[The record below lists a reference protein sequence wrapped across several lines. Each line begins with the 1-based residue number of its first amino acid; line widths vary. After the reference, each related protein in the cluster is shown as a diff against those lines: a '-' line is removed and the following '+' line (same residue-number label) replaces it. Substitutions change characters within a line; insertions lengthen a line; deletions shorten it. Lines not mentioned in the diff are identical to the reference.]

1 MSQKLNNHS
10 QQNICHLNTQF
21 KKNKQARERK
31 KETGYILEVHFPH
44 TFSNFVSNS
53 RKLKFRPIIVQEPL
67 KPTSSRQTSFTQ
79 QRLTSTICIFPG
91 YTLKS
96 FVKSFTS
103 LALELW
109 SMSSSSL
116 RWDILATTPQVLFFM
131 DFGVHKKQPCF
142 CNFWQ
147 LCSTRLAWSPFSL
160 GSPGFPSAHLTND
173 LQLTTVLSWAPS
185 LEFGLNYTQQKK
197 KLYPG
202 NLHERRKK
210 KKKPSITNFLHS
222 DWFQKEREKKK
233 ILGKE
238 PVFKEHDL
246 CRVRTA
252 RSVLLSEET
261 PNTGQEATGLLS
273 PRHRQPALLWQPPSQ
288 FQSFSLGQAMPKG
301 CCQCNRTKLFEKLFH
316 LSGEKF
322 QQRILWPPLQFAA
335 GAGSL
340 SQLRQLI

>member
-210 KKKPSITNFLHS
+210 KKSQVLPTSSIQTGFRK
-222 DWFQKEREKKK
+222 KERKKK
-233 ILGKE
+233 SWVK
-238 PVFKEHDL
+238 
-246 CRVRTA
+246 
-252 RSVLLSEET
+252 
-261 PNTGQEATGLLS
+261 
-273 PRHRQPALLWQPPSQ
+273 SQ
-288 FQSFSLGQAMPKG
+288 FSKSMTYVEFEQQGVYSCLKKHPIRDKRPLVCSLPDTGSLRCYGNHQASFSPFPQVRLCLKDAVSATELSCLKS
-301 CCQCNRTKLFEKLFH
+301 CSICLEKSSSNGSCGPLYS
-316 LSGEKF
+316 L
-322 QQRILWPPLQFAA
+322 QQGRAA
-335 GAGSL
+335 SVSFGN
-340 SQLRQLI
+340 